1 MNRENGAVTE
11 KQPSEAEY
19 LKLEAMAYRHG
30 MTREEYAIAK
40 RCCEAQIALAV
51 CSPLPEPKTEEQ
63 MFADLRGELERL
75 KTEGTAAESV
85 DKAIAKLG
93 WIELISRETKG
104 KKASSPKPPK
114 GESTTQRKA
123 KAQ

>member
-1 MNRENGAVTE
+1 MNRQNGAVTE

-30 MTREEYAIAK
+30 MTREEYA
-40 RCCEAQIALAV
+40 IALAV

-75 KTEGTAAESV
+75 KTEGTATDSV

-104 KKASSPKPPK
+104 KKASSPKAPK
-114 GESTTQRKA
+114 GESTTQRKP
-123 KAQ
+123 KTQ

>member
-1 MNRENGAVTE
+1 MNRQNGAVAE

-30 MTREEYAIAK
+30 MTMEEYA
-40 RCCEAQIALAV
+40 IALAV

-63 MFADLRGELERL
+63 MFRDLREELERL
-75 KTEGTAAESV
+75 KTEGTTADSV
-85 DKAIAKLG
+85 DKAIAKLS
-93 WIELISRETKG
+93 WIELISREAKG
-104 KKASSPKPPK
+104 KKPSSAKAPK
-114 GESTTQRKA
+114 GDSTAQRKT